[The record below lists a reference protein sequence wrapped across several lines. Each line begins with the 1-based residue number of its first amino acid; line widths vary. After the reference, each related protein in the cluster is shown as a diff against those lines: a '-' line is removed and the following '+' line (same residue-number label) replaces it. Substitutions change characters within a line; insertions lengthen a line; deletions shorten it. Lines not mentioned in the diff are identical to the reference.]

1 MYRITALSFAS
12 GIIAASGSLIA
23 YYPLDGNFADA
34 SGNGN
39 DGVMLGGVS
48 YGGGAG
54 APRLHRVGGV
64 PRRLA

>member
-1 MYRITALSFAS
+1 MYKITTLSFLS

-23 YYPLDGNFADA
+23 YYPLDGDFVDA

-54 APRLHRVGGV
+54 AIGGGTICC
-64 PRRLA
+64 L